1 LNKLISETLNG
12 AEFDDTKQELTIS
25 GDKFK
30 ELLTQLSTEKNK
42 IISPF
47 FEVKE
52 IAELEVGENDK
63 LVLNFKKDKV
73 NVS

>member
-1 LNKLISETLNG
+1 MNKLISETLNG

-52 IAELEVGENDK
+52 IT
-63 LVLNFKKDKV
+63 
-73 NVS
+73 